1 MKSDALEQQEDQAYM
16 EHALKLAQRAMAEG
30 EVPVGAVVVSEGRIV
45 GEGWN
50 RPISTNDPTAHA
62 EIVALR
68 DAAVRLGNYR
78 LSESTL
84 YVTLEPCPMC
94 AGAIVHAR
102 VRRVVY
108 AAPDPKGGAA
118 GSVFDLLPTDRRFN
132 HQVDV
137 EGGLLQEQ
145 SGDLLRGFFLQ
156 RRQQQRANRQP
167 S

>member
-1 MKSDALEQQEDQAYM
+1 MTESDSQQDEKAYM
-16 EHALKLAQRAMAEG
+16 EHALVLARSAMAEG
-30 EVPVGAVVVSEGRIV
+30 EVPVGAVVVSQGRII

-50 RPISTNDPTAHA
+50 RPIGTHDPTAHA

-68 DAAVRLGNYR
+68 DAAARLGNYR

-108 AAPDPKGGAA
+108 GAKDPKGGAA
-118 GSVFDLLPTDRRFN
+118 GSVFDLLPSDHRFN
-132 HQVDV
+132 HRVEI
-137 EGGLLQEQ
+137 EGGLMQQEC
-145 SGDLLRGFFLQ
+145 SGLLKAFFRQ
-156 RRQQQRANRQP
+156 RRINKRTDRD
-167 S
+167 SE